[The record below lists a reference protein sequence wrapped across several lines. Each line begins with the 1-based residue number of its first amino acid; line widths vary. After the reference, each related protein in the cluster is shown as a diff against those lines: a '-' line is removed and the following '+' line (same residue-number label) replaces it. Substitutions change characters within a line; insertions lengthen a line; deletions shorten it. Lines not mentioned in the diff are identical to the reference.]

1 MSSAPPDPDP
11 IPWRRRGSWPLIL
24 TVAIAAVAGP
34 VLLLGWILFLSIRE
48 PWGDMERAL
57 TDVTIPEGYVLE
69 SEERYGASLIG
80 DPATIVRTYLAAD
93 GLEVSAA
100 DLCTAGELNGATVT
114 LSDETR
120 CRATTSAA
128 PSLFERLAYW
138 NSGYTVTIAAVDNG
152 REEYPAM
159 LRVTISK

>member
-1 MSSAPPDPDP
+1 VTAQPPTPDEP
-11 IPWRRRGSWPLIL
+11 PGRRKGSWPLIL
-24 TVAIAAVAGP
+24 TVAAAAVVGP

-48 PWGDMERAL
+48 PWDDMERAF
-57 TDVTIPEGYVLE
+57 TDVTIPEGYVFE
-69 SEERYGASLIG
+69 SEERYGATFFG
-80 DPATIVRTYLAAD
+80 DPATIARTYSAVD

-100 DLCTAGELNGATVT
+100 DLCTAGEFNGASVT

-120 CRATTSAA
+120 CRATTSVA
-128 PSLFERLAYW
+128 PSLFERLVYW
-138 NSGYTVTIAAVDNG
+138 NSGYTVTIAATDDG